1 MSENKIKLMMEFICD
16 AVTRHAQQQDATI
29 NETMNAMVLSYVALG
44 ISLRDDEV
52 SFEKLEGV
60 LLKAVSTAIRAFKET
75 ASK

>member
-1 MSENKIKLMMEFICD
+1 MSEDKIKPMMEFICD
-16 AVTRHAQQQDATI
+16 AVTTNAQQQDATI

-60 LLKAVSTAIRAFKET
+60 LLKSVSTAIRAFKET